1 MTCIFIV
8 PYFYQLPPDQRF
20 LMNTTCPNNACIGNF
35 ISKVGNTE
43 ITFLFKLTVFTCSSN
58 KKLMNKLIIF
68 QLQDD
73 FPGCTV
79 SMNLSTSKA
88 PTLEVV
94 PNDILGHFE
103 GDFVFYVNFPNK
115 TTKYIFTSHVVC
127 LQMSS
132 IPKFIR
138 ISGRIIYFLFS

>member
-1 MTCIFIV
+1 M
-8 PYFYQLPPDQRF
+8 
-20 LMNTTCPNNACIGNF
+20 
-35 ISKVGNTE
+35 
-43 ITFLFKLTVFTCSSN
+43 
-58 KKLMNKLIIF
+58 IF
-68 QLQDD
+68 QLQDN

-94 PNDILGHFE
+94 PNGILGHFE

-138 ISGRIIYFLFS
+138 KSGRIK

>member
-1 MTCIFIV
+1 M
-8 PYFYQLPPDQRF
+8 
-20 LMNTTCPNNACIGNF
+20 
-35 ISKVGNTE
+35 
-43 ITFLFKLTVFTCSSN
+43 
-58 KKLMNKLIIF
+58 F

-79 SMNLSTSKA
+79 SIKMSTSKA

-115 TTKYIFTSHVVC
+115 TTTYIFTSHVVR
-127 LQMSS
+127 LQICSKS
-132 IPKFIR
+132 NFTRK
-138 ISGRIIYFLFS
+138 SGQNQQFFLYC

>member
-1 MTCIFIV
+1 M
-8 PYFYQLPPDQRF
+8 
-20 LMNTTCPNNACIGNF
+20 
-35 ISKVGNTE
+35 
-43 ITFLFKLTVFTCSSN
+43 
-58 KKLMNKLIIF
+58 MNKLIIF

-103 GDFVFYVNFPNK
+103 GDFVFYVNFPNI
-115 TTKYIFTSHVVC
+115 TTKYIFTSRVVC

-138 ISGRIIYFLFS
+138 ISRRIKYFLLS